1 VAFRKLDVFGRGAD
15 EGLWHLFFPQSSG
28 WSTWTSISG
37 GTAIEGEPAA
47 VLIQIGSTF
56 LGGVRYFHSF
66 TKIRRLTDG
75 SHWIPSGAFDNCV
88 SRGLGKPPN
97 TVNDGSRSLAVIF
110 FETEQNLNDLAY
122 SRYSKSC
129 RLSEILELSPISLC
143 SLMRFLIL
151 ILPLASHWHYLCLI
165 AKRLSLVGSISEQQ
179 RRQGRH
185 TSTMSF
191 CQAQLSS

>member
-1 VAFRKLDVFGRGAD
+1 MTNRLSQDNDSPIFEFEVPISVAFRKLDVFGRGGD
-15 EGLWHLFFPQSSG
+15 EGLWRLFFPQSSG

-66 TKIRRLTDG
+66 TKIRRLTDD

-97 TVNDGSRSLAVIF
+97 TFNNGSGSLAVVF
-110 FETEQNLNDLAY
+110 FWDRVKFE
-122 SRYSKSC
+122 
-129 RLSEILELSPISLC
+129 
-143 SLMRFLIL
+143 
-151 ILPLASHWHYLCLI
+151 
-165 AKRLSLVGSISEQQ
+165 
-179 RRQGRH
+179 
-185 TSTMSF
+185 
-191 CQAQLSS
+191 

>member
-1 VAFRKLDVFGRGAD
+1 
-15 EGLWHLFFPQSSG
+15 LWRLFFPQSSG
-28 WSTWTSISG
+28 WSTWISISG

-47 VLIQIGSTF
+47 VLIQIGSTC

-66 TKIRRLTDG
+66 TKIRRLTDD
-75 SHWIPSGAFDNCV
+75 SHWIPSRAFDNCV
-88 SRGLGKPPN
+88 SRGPRKPPN
-97 TVNDGSRSLAVIF
+97 TVNNGSGSLAVVF
-110 FETEQNLNDLAY
+110 FFGTEKNLNDLAY
-122 SRYSKSC
+122 SQYSKSC
-129 RLSEILELSPISLC
+129 RLSEILELSPIYLC
-143 SLMRFLIL
+143 NLMLFLIL
-151 ILPLASHWHYLCLI
+151 LLPLASHWHYLGLI